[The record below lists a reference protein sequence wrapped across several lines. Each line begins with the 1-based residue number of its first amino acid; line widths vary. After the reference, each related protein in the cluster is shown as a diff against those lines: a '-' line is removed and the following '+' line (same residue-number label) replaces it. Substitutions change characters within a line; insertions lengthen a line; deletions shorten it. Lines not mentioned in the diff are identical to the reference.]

1 MSKSFPVPEKEASKH
16 GHMQQQPSGKRQDQL
31 VTHIFNKAAMLF
43 NTKLTLLTTMITNS
57 KLHTSL

>member
-1 MSKSFPVPEKEASKH
+1 MSESFPVPEKEASKH

-31 VTHIFNKAAMLF
+31 VTHIFKAAMLF
-43 NTKLTLLTTMITNS
+43 NTKLTLLTTVITNS